1 MGLEFNNIVY
11 KRYKKVIF
19 NDLSFQINNK
29 ESLGVFFENKI
40 SQRYF
45 LKFLLGKKK
54 VNKGTIYLNKKNIT
68 TLLTKERKIAYVPPA
83 AFRLGFLPTK
93 LRLTYNILKTPK
105 FLHEATIKYLKNK
118 YSYRELLAMDND
130 KYRKDL
136 INKVDK
142 ILEEYIY
149 NSIKI
154 KEQWMES
161 YRNGIKLFH
170 EKEIKKV
177 LKEDVTGILF
187 QTVKTYVLKKE
198 ELRIQEGYLAFLQ
211 ALWDKIY
218 YISELDYSCDC
229 KYIAKRRKLK
239 VKLFAFNEA
248 KLICEKYLKILRT
261 EIVYQRYHIF
271 KARKSLKKYRF
282 NVVNILMKD
291 SQKKEILKAILK
303 KRNNSLLKTW
313 IQLSDD
319 QWYEYNEK
327 QEQLIVTLL
336 PDEASIIKGKVIEY
350 FHKYH
355 LAMLNDTF
363 ITKKEDYSELIEK
376 AKNKIVSVSNQAYN
390 YVKELMFDLNIKM
403 NWLRLTKN
411 LSSFDHT
418 KIRLINAL
426 LAKKE
431 LIVLHHTFDNLTQSE
446 ANELYNIINN
456 IKSYN
461 PQISVLVIVKNV
473 ENIKN
478 YVNGFL
484 LFDKQNHYKVISQ
497 VEATTTPMTLELYK
511 TMFATSE
518 NIFRGIYHLSN
529 KTIQL
534 DDIIIKAAN
543 LPLTNDQ
550 EYIIAI
556 NPKYL
561 NFEKTKLYNK
571 ETALHFKGS
580 VKTVKKSG
588 GAIVCYFETH
598 HNKIFKLIVDYQQL
612 NLRKLT
618 MIYFEKGAVL
628 VYDKETQKLLGII

>member
-11 KRYKKVIF
+11 KRYKKIIF
-19 NDLSFQINNK
+19 NDLSFRINNK

-54 VNKGTIYLNKKNIT
+54 INKGTIYLNKKNIT

-93 LRLTYNILKTPK
+93 LRLIYNILKTPK

-118 YSYRELLAMDND
+118 YAYRELLAMDND

-136 INKVDK
+136 INKVYK

-154 KEQWMES
+154 KEQWMEN
-161 YRNGIKLFH
+161 YRNGIKLFQ

-229 KYIAKRRKLK
+229 KYIAKRQKLK

-282 NVVNILMKD
+282 NVVNVLMKD

-303 KRNNSLLKTW
+303 KRNNSILKTW

-336 PDEASIIKGKVIEY
+336 PDEALIIKGKVIEY

-497 VEATTTPMTLELYK
+497 VEATTAPMTLELYK

-529 KTIQL
+529 QTIQL

-543 LPLTNDQ
+543 LPLTNNQ
-550 EYIIAI
+550 EYIIVI

-561 NFEKTKLYNK
+561 SFEKTKLYNK
-571 ETALHFKGS
+571 ETALHFKGT
-580 VKTVKKSG
+580 VKAVKKSV

-598 HNKIFKLIVDYQQL
+598 HNKIFKLIVDNQQL